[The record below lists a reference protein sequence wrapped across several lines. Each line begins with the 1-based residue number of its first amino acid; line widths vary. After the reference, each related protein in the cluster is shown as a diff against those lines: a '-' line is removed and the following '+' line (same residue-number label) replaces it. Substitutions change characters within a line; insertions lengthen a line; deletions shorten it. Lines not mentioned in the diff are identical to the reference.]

1 MTELTIDDVQTRSA
15 GGLAIRFAESS
26 LASRDRPVILLTNPW
41 PESLLAFR
49 RIWPALAPAAR
60 LVAIDLP
67 GFGHSE
73 AREDLFGPTA
83 MSEFLHGL
91 IAEWGLGRPHLV
103 APDVG
108 TGAALMLASQ
118 HADSLTSAIVGSGGI
133 AYPLD
138 VGGTLADI
146 IAAPDIEGL
155 RSLDIR
161 GGIGSVVEVAAPRA
175 SEPDVWEDYVSS
187 YEGGRFAESARYVR
201 RYPEELRVLADLL
214 KAIETPVLI
223 LNPEHDEL
231 VPASNGVYLHER
243 LPNNQ
248 LITFDSAHFPWEQN
262 AAEYAAAV
270 RDWVGGGYR
279 AAGRNA

>member
-1 MTELTIDDVQTRSA
+1 VEVSDVTELTIDDVQTRAA

-26 LASRDRPVILLTNPW
+26 LASQDRPVILMTNPW

-49 RIWPALAPAAR
+49 RIWPTLAPVAR
-60 LVAIDLP
+60 LVGIDLP

-91 IAEWGLGRPHLV
+91 MAEWGLG
-103 APDVG
+103 
-108 TGAALMLASQ
+108 GAALMLASQ
-118 HADSLTSAIVGSGGI
+118 HPESLTSAIVGSGGI

-201 RYPEELRVLADLL
+201 RYPKELRVLADLL
-214 KAIETPVLI
+214 KATETPVLI

-248 LITFDSAHFPWEQN
+248 LINFDSAHFPWEQN

-279 AAGRNA
+279 PGERNA